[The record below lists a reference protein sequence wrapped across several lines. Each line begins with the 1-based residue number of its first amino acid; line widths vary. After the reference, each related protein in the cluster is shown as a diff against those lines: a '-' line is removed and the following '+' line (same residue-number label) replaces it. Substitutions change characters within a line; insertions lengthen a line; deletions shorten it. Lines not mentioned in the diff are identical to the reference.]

1 MKRKQEMKE
10 NKAKKKKIVSRNI
23 GYAYK
28 VEAYACLN

>member
-10 NKAKKKKIVSRNI
+10 NKEKKKIVSRNI

-28 VEAYACLN
+28 VEAYAFLN